1 MGESIIRNKSYD
13 FALKIIGLYKSMLKD
28 NEYVLSKQLLKGGT
42 SIGANV
48 EEALAGQSKKDF
60 IAKISIASKE
70 ARKTK
75 YWLRLIRDSK
85 INRIPI
91 DSLMNDIEEIV
102 LILTSIVKTSQQNNN
117 STLKTQNSYILIIIL
132 LYVMLTQSLTLTAGY
147 SGLIS
152 LAHAGFYG
160 IGAYSSAILS
170 VNYGFPF
177 LVTLPVAMLLSG
189 LIAMFVSVIALR
201 TVDDY
206 FIIIT
211 LGIQIVVFS
220 IMNNWVALTN
230 GPLGIAGIPTLTIF
244 GFDFSSKISFFILT
258 LILTTL
264 VYYLLKNITKSP
276 FGRILIALSEDEIF
290 TKSLGKKVYQA
301 KVASFTIGA
310 MFAAVPGA
318 LYAHYISYIDP
329 TSFTVNESIFI
340 LTIVIIG
347 GMRNLWGS
355 AIAATVLI
363 ILPEALRFV
372 GMPSSIAA
380 NMRQIIYGLALVF
393 MMFKY
398 SKGFVSKNYVGQ
410 ENK

>member
-1 MGESIIRNKSYD
+1 
-13 FALKIIGLYKSMLKD
+13 ML
-28 NEYVLSKQLLKGGT
+28 S
-42 SIGANV
+42 
-48 EEALAGQSKKDF
+48 
-60 IAKISIASKE
+60 
-70 ARKTK
+70 
-75 YWLRLIRDSK
+75 
-85 INRIPI
+85 
-91 DSLMNDIEEIV
+91 
-102 LILTSIVKTSQQNNN
+102 
-117 STLKTQNSYILIIIL
+117 
-132 LYVMLTQSLTLTAGY
+132 QSLTLTAGY

-160 IGAYSSAILS
+160 IGAYTSAILS
-170 VNYGFPF
+170 VNYGLPF
-177 LVTLPVAMLLSG
+177 LVTLPLAMLFSG
-189 LIAMFVSVIALR
+189 LLAIIVSVIAIR

-211 LGIQIVVFS
+211 LGIQVVAFS
-220 IMNNWVALTN
+220 IMNNWIDLTN
-230 GPLGIAGIPTLTIF
+230 GPMGIPGIPALTIF
-244 GFDFSSKISFFILT
+244 GYAFNSKISF
-258 LILTTL
+258 LILTFMMTAIIFYFL
-264 VYYLLKNITKSP
+264 RNITKSP

-290 TKSLGKKVYQA
+290 TKSIGKKVYQA

-310 MFAAVPGA
+310 MFAAIPGV

-329 TSFTVNESIFI
+329 TSFTVDESIFI
-340 LTIVIIG
+340 LSIVIIG

-355 AIAATVLI
+355 AIAAAVLV

-380 NMRQIIYGLALVF
+380 NMRQIIYGLALVI